1 MKIACISLGCPKNQV
16 DLDVMVHIL
25 LSAGHETVA
34 DLGEADVILV
44 NTCGF
49 IESAKTEAIENIL
62 EACAYKQQNPELKV
76 IVTGCLAERYRSQ
89 IEEEIPEVD
98 AVVGCASNK
107 AIDTIV
113 ARLFHGEN
121 HLESYG
127 AKKDFPLGGKRV
139 IGTPAHYAY
148 LKIAEGCNNR
158 CHYCAIPLIR
168 GGHVSVPMEELEE
181 EARKLAAGGV
191 KELIVIAQ
199 DTTYYGLDLY
209 GKRRLA
215 ELLRR
220 LCRIDGIEWIRL
232 HYAYP
237 AGFPDEVIEAMASE
251 PKICKYLDIP
261 FQHISDAQLSAMQRR
276 HTKADA
282 YALIGRLRE
291 AIPDLALR
299 TTLLVGYPGETQAD
313 FAELE
318 EFVRDVRFE
327 RLGVF
332 AYSEEE
338 GTYSAQKL
346 QDNVPEEVKQQ
357 RVERIMALQN
367 EISLENNLRRVGR
380 TERVLIDSRQGDYY
394 VGRTQYD
401 SPEVDQEILIPA
413 SEKRLL
419 RGRFYDVRIDSAA
432 DYDLYGRAAGK

>member
-1 MKIACISLGCPKNQV
+1 MKKINVITLGCSKNTV
-16 DLDVMVHIL
+16 DSEHLMARL
-25 LSAGHETVA
+25 AAAGYEVLFDSDRTDAKVV
-34 DLGEADVILV
+34 VI

-49 IESAKTEAIENIL
+49 IGDAKQESVDMILRAAAAKNAGKIERL
-62 EACAYKQQNPELKV
+62 FV
-76 IVTGCLAERYRSQ
+76 IGCLSERYADSLRA
-89 IEEEIPEVD
+89 ELPEVD
-98 AVVGCASNK
+98 GFFG
-107 AIDTIV
+107 
-113 ARLFHGEN
+113 ARTWDGIARALGAAEDPALATER
-121 HLESYG
+121 HLS
-127 AKKDFPLGGKRV
+127 
-139 IGTPAHYAY
+139 TPRHYAY
-148 LKIAEGCNNR
+148 LKISEGCNWK
-158 CHYCAIPLIR
+158 CGYCAIPLIR

-237 AGFPDEVIEAMASE
+237 TAFPDEVIEAMASE

-261 FQHISDAQLSAMQRR
+261 FQHISDAQLSAMHRR
-276 HTKADA
+276 HTKAEA
-282 YALIGRLRE
+282 YALVKRLRG

-299 TTLLVGYPGETQAD
+299 TTLLVGYPGETEAD
-313 FAELE
+313 FTELE
-318 EFVRDVRFE
+318 QFVRDVRFE

-338 GTYSAQKL
+338 GTYSAREL
-346 QDNVPEEVKQQ
+346 ADDVPEEVKQQ
-357 RVERIMALQN
+357 RVERIMTLQN
-367 EISLENNLRRVGR
+367 DIARENNLRRVGR

-413 SEKRLL
+413 AERRLL
-419 RGRFYDVRIDSAA
+419 RGHFYEIRIDGAA
-432 DYDLYGRAAGK
+432 DYDLYGKAVGK